1 MSLLDKIAGKEE
13 ELEVQE
19 APVVEAPATEK
30 IEEIRIPAAKSD
42 DAAGTYLDE
51 MGVIAEGTTVHG
63 DIKAK
68 GHLAVV
74 GVVEGDVQI
83 AGNLMLQGIIKGSIE
98 CNNLV
103 INNSGKLNAIRARG
117 SVSVKEGCTVE
128 GSISC
133 KHISVLGN
141 VVGDINASGNVG
153 LSKSCSVRGNITSA
167 VLAVEPGAKIQG
179 MVSVK

>member
-1 MSLLDKIAGKEE
+1 MGLLDKISGKEE
-13 ELEVQE
+13 ELDVQE

-30 IEEIRIPAAKSD
+30 IEEIKIPAAKD
-42 DAAGTYLDE
+42 EDASATYLDE
-51 MGVIAEGTTVHG
+51 MGVIAADTVIHG
-63 DIKAK
+63 GIKGK

-83 AGNLMLQGIIKGSIE
+83 AGNLMLQGAIKGNIE

-103 INNSGKLNAIRARG
+103 INSSGKLNAIKARG

-133 KHISVLGN
+133 KHISVLGS
-141 VVGDINASGNVG
+141 VIGDINAVGNVG
-153 LSKSCSVRGNITSA
+153 LSKSSTVRGNITSA